1 MHKIISFLAEE
12 TLIDFTEKKSRTIPS
27 SLTEFLR
34 RFVFLQHSSGGL
46 HGGLHWYDGCG
57 GLKVGTEM
65 SGGIANVT
73 FEDSHIEYSG
83 AEI

>member
-1 MHKIISFLAEE
+1 LISLR
-12 TLIDFTEKKSRTIPS
+12 KKTGPFPVPWQ
-27 SLTEFLR
+27 EFLR

-83 AEI
+83 AKI

>member
-1 MHKIISFLAEE
+1 MLPSF
-12 TLIDFTEKKSRTIPS
+12 F
-27 SLTEFLR
+27 F
-34 RFVFLQHSSGGL
+34 FLQHSSGGL